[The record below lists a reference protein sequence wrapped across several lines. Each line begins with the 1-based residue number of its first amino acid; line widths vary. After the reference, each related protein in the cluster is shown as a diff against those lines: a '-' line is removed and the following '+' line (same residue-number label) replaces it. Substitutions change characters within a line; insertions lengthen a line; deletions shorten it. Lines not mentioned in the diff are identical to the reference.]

1 MPVSERPLV
10 FGEVWLAQIASRAS
24 VSLPQG
30 RSTNVVWMKS
40 GFQCERSGC
49 LEKQVI
55 NLGHYCY
62 YFVIAKVLLKDFS
75 LGAGAAILQINLF
88 AEIQECLLW

>member
-1 MPVSERPLV
+1 MKCSL
-10 FGEVWLAQIASRAS
+10 GCAGGGAIGAS

-30 RSTNVVWMKS
+30 RSTNVVGMKS
-40 GFQCERSGC
+40 GFQCECCGC
-49 LEKQVI
+49 RETQVI

-75 LGAGAAILQINLF
+75 LGAGAATLQINLS
-88 AEIQECLLW
+88 AGIQACLR